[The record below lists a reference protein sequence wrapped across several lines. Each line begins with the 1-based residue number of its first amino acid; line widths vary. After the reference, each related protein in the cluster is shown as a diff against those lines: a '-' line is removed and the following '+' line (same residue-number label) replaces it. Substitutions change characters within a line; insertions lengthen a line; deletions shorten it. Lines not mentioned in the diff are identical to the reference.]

1 MSMAHRGN
9 SSLPVPVSR
18 CWLRCG
24 PRQHSCSPT
33 RTVPTN
39 TWIGDGSELTSHNKR
54 LGVVDAD
61 SEGEMYV
68 DG

>member
-1 MSMAHRGN
+1 MTMM
-9 SSLPVPVSR
+9 
-18 CWLRCG
+18 C
-24 PRQHSCSPT
+24 PRAPPLFVVIDAT
-33 RTVPTN
+33 MFERTVPTN